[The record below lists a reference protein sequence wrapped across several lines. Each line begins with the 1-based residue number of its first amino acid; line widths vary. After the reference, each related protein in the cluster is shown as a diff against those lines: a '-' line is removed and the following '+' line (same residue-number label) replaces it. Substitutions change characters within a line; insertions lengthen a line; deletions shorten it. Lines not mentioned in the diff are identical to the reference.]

1 MSMIDCIMCVTNEG
15 IFDSGWFEDGVIWS
29 IDKITLKTSS
39 GRRLRRY
46 AVRVDGVW
54 NSGDRMSLREAR
66 AKVERLR
73 ERHNK
78 FVPVTAEEMRQIAK
92 ERGAETAAGILLIGG
107 YDFFAGTCREYDEL
121 LKELE
126 GGAGNAV

>member
-1 MSMIDCIMCVTNEG
+1 MSMIDCIMCITNEG
-15 IFDSGWFEDGVIWS
+15 IFLGGRFQDGVTWT
-29 IDKITLKTSS
+29 IDKITLRMTS

-54 NSGDRMSLREAR
+54 DSDDRMSLREAR

-73 ERHNK
+73 ELHRRFRPLQK
-78 FVPVTAEEMRQIAK
+78 ADLLKYAEAH
-92 ERGAETAAGILLIGG
+92 GNTAARDLLLLGG
-107 YDFFAGTCREYDEL
+107 YASFAGSCREYDEL